1 MANSEFTNIDFG
13 FRYGTTKAINSTSV
27 LNGTFNIATDT
38 GELYIDVDGSRIPMN
53 KDINIYN
60 TEAEI
65 KAIVNPYSGKLYY
78 AKDTYKLFAYDSEN
92 LKWINA
98 GGSPDEV
105 NARIDALTNVVNAIY
120 SFEIVILNEGES
132 LPETGESHIIYFVP
146 QENSD
151 EDTLYD
157 EFVWIESEEYYEK
170 IGISAPDL
178 ANYYTKTEVD
188 ATVTNINTNISNLGT
203 TVANNKS
210 AIEGTVSDLTDTV
223 AANKTAIESTV
234 SDLTDTV
241 AANKSAIEGTVSDLT
256 DTVAAN
262 KSAIESTVSDL
273 TDTVAANK
281 TAIEGTV
288 SDLADTVADNYTTL
302 DTKIDSIGGGAA
314 PTSHAVADTTYGGST
329 ETLYGHSK
337 LSDTYNSEVG
347 AAADSIGASQ
357 KALYDAFIALTQS
370 ISTATTSLEEV
381 IATTV
386 ADLDYGDEDADVT
399 PESDPEN
406 TEGE

>member
-178 ANYYTKTEVD
+178 ANYYTKAEVD

-203 TVANNKS
+203 TVANNK
-210 AIEGTVSDLTDTV
+210 T
-223 AANKTAIESTV
+223 
-234 SDLTDTV
+234 
-241 AANKSAIEGTVSDLT
+241 AIEGTVSDLT

-399 PESDPEN
+399 SESDPEN